1 MRLTLKRLLDYRDD
15 RLDPNETK
23 ELGKIL
29 AEHPE
34 ASKWLDQLDRVLW
47 DGVSPEPTE
56 SSESVATI
64 AQYLEN
70 KLDPSAEAE
79 LEKQAFRNPALLLE
93 ITRCHQALSAPFPK
107 VRRKNANGVDDPE
120 GNLLVWQG
128 GAIPLEELELENLS
142 SLSREKVVVV
152 PVDYENPLAR
162 VENHFLQKE
171 QASREKPREED
182 GRGGVW
188 RLGLIG
194 FCLVGLSGLMG
205 FWEFSEKIPQMEIA
219 AATFVPN
226 VGKNGEAI
234 RDGKAGGL
242 DLGKDKRIERKGDVV
257 KKNPDLSPSSVR
269 ESEPNPK
276 KDHEKN
282 SPIRTPGKGVTGASD
297 DDPLK
302 NIAVAAGQVSVLTTE
317 GTVLE
322 GLPVLVWSKS
332 QNPERRMPGDAIS
345 WGKEILVPP
354 GFVAALDSRA
364 GWKVFVL
371 GLSPTIAGSEKPIG
385 TRLRFEPGSEPN
397 RPGLHLFEGQVEIHF
412 GGNAGEGAKGIDLV
426 LNGQKVSLKTIGKG
440 KLVAEA
446 VFRNSK
452 SSEPDWMIQI
462 LEGMVEVQAAD
473 GQSAVTMVSPPGL
486 CLGKHIPNGGV
497 TLEKMSKIAP
507 GFGASW
513 WASVPRSKEFS
524 AAAGEILAGAGSEW
538 ASSTKLKSLLNQ
550 PSANLARKIL
560 TVELAAFLGFGDVA
574 LRQVGDSRPSMK
586 ELRASSLDVLAQNS
600 RRDKASWSRMFEPT
614 AGTDLLPNE
623 LAGSGEVEIFRQIVE
638 SLGRGETLPSLVNRS
653 LDLLA
658 DGKTIWV
665 REAAYGYLR
674 EAVRP
679 DLGPRYNPADNEK
692 ARKLTQASWIRL
704 IRGDS

>member
-15 RLDPNETK
+15 RLDPTETK

-47 DGVSPEPTE
+47 DGVSPEPNE

-70 KLDPSAEAE
+70 KLDPAAEAE

-152 PVDYENPLAR
+152 PVEYENPLAR

-242 DLGKDKRIERKGDVV
+242 DLGKDKRIERKGDVG

-276 KDHEKN
+276 K
-282 SPIRTPGKGVTGASD
+282 
-297 DDPLK
+297 
-302 NIAVAAGQVSVLTTE
+302 
-317 GTVLE
+317 
-322 GLPVLVWSKS
+322 
-332 QNPERRMPGDAIS
+332 
-345 WGKEILVPP
+345 
-354 GFVAALDSRA
+354 
-364 GWKVFVL
+364 
-371 GLSPTIAGSEKPIG
+371 
-385 TRLRFEPGSEPN
+385 
-397 RPGLHLFEGQVEIHF
+397 
-412 GGNAGEGAKGIDLV
+412 
-426 LNGQKVSLKTIGKG
+426 
-440 KLVAEA
+440 
-446 VFRNSK
+446 
-452 SSEPDWMIQI
+452 
-462 LEGMVEVQAAD
+462 
-473 GQSAVTMVSPPGL
+473 
-486 CLGKHIPNGGV
+486 
-497 TLEKMSKIAP
+497 
-507 GFGASW
+507 
-513 WASVPRSKEFS
+513 RS
-524 AAAGEILAGAGSEW
+524 
-538 ASSTKLKSLLNQ
+538 
-550 PSANLARKIL
+550 
-560 TVELAAFLGFGDVA
+560 
-574 LRQVGDSRPSMK
+574 
-586 ELRASSLDVLAQNS
+586 
-600 RRDKASWSRMFEPT
+600 
-614 AGTDLLPNE
+614 
-623 LAGSGEVEIFRQIVE
+623 
-638 SLGRGETLPSLVNRS
+638 
-653 LDLLA
+653 
-658 DGKTIWV
+658 
-665 REAAYGYLR
+665 
-674 EAVRP
+674 
-679 DLGPRYNPADNEK
+679 
-692 ARKLTQASWIRL
+692 
-704 IRGDS
+704 